1 MVYGIYAINRR
12 DGSLRLRCCGYFVKS
27 IEKIDEAVDLLA
39 QSLGFCVR
47 CYARNTRLGWMNAYI
62 FQFDLLS
69 GRCTWEC
76 TRAGHPAAKK
86 EGPEIPRNRS
96 SLRCGC
102 EWKVYARRVHPNLD
116 ESEWKIVS
124 AKLDHTNGCSPC
136 AEQQLLAERARG
148 LFGVLLLKH
157 LYVLCVVYPKDFLV
171 QLLRQ
176 V

>member
-1 MVYGIYAINRR
+1 
-12 DGSLRLRCCGYFVKS
+12 
-27 IEKIDEAVDLLA
+27 
-39 QSLGFCVR
+39 
-47 CYARNTRLGWMNAYI
+47 MNAYI

-157 LYVLCVVYPKDFLV
+157 LYVLPYAQALFILKISLCSCCARCNHLAYYTLGVIILHIIP
-171 QLLRQ
+171 
-176 V
+176 